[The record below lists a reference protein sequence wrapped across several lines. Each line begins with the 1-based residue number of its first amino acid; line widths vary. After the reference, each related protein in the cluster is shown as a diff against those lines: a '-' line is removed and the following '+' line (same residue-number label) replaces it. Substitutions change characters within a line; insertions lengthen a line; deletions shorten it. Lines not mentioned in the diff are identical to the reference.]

1 MARFFDQREDS
12 ALTMEGAAEYFWN
25 LFVERLR

>member
-1 MARFFDQREDS
+1 MAHFLGQEADP

-25 LFVERLR
+25 LFVNRLR